1 MDGEP
6 AHLWSHRDVIA
17 DLEAEPLGV
26 EGERLI

>member
-6 AHLWSHRDVIA
+6 AHLRSHRDVIA